1 MGATPGAGKDRK
13 AWLARR
19 KLIRCRAKHGG
30 GCDRCRYHRGENAVP
45 GPRPDAYKNH
55 RR

>member
-13 AWLARR
+13 AWLERR